1 MYRQIYLL
9 ISGSLLS
16 LLEEGG
22 GGWGSG
28 GGAQDWHGRSHY
40 QVNITLIY
48 LKSYV
53 RLAGFESEIN
63 QPACRVGRGGGVG
76 GEG

>member
-1 MYRQIYLL
+1 M
-9 ISGSLLS
+9 
-16 LLEEGG
+16 GG
-22 GGWGSG
+22 GGGGVGG

-63 QPACRVGRGGGVG
+63 QPACRVGRGGGG
-76 GEG
+76 WEGKVRFKYLRAGIV